1 MLVSLLSLV
10 GPVPRSS
17 QNPER
22 EESGE
27 RKRLTTKLGS
37 GDLLT
42 VTW

>member
-1 MLVSLLSLV
+1 MLVSLPSLV
-10 GPVPRSS
+10 GPIPYSS

-27 RKRLTTKLGS
+27 KKRLTTKLGS
-37 GDLLT
+37 SDLLT